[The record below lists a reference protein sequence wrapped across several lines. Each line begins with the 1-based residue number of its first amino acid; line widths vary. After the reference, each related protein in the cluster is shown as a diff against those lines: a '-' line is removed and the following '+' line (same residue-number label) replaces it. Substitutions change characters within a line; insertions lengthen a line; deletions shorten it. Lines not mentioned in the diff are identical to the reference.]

1 MMSKKAQSE
10 LVGFGI
16 IVIIV
21 SILILIFISFSIS
34 NSGDEVGNYE
44 TEDFI
49 QSVIQYTTSCARNSE
64 TNYLPYLDLVRAC
77 SNNEMCFDGSRAC
90 EVLNQT
96 SYLIVDNSWETGE
109 DYPVKGYNFK
119 TSYQGVD
126 LVTLSKGSVTS
137 QNKGSIQVFSESL
150 QVVFTAYY

>member
-10 LVGFGI
+10 LVGFGV

-21 SILILIFISFSIS
+21 SILILIFISFSLRD
-34 NSGDEVGNYE
+34 SGESVENHE
-44 TEDFI
+44 TEDFV
-49 QSVIQYTTSCARNSE
+49 QSVIQYTTSCARNSQI
-64 TNYLPYLDLVRAC
+64 NYLPYLDLVRAC
-77 SNNEMCFDGSRAC
+77 SNNEVCFDGARAC

-96 SYLIVDNSWETGE
+96 SYLIVENSWEVGE

-119 TSYQGVD
+119 LSYQGED
-126 LVTLSKGSVTS
+126 FVTLSKGRVTN

-150 QVVFTAYY
+150 QIVFTAYY